1 LFPKY
6 FPVPFNNFNQLKTL
20 KIAIQKSGRLNEKS
34 VEILKNCGL
43 SFENYKSS
51 LISTVTNFP
60 LEILFLRDDDI
71 PEYVQ
76 DGIAD
81 LGIVGENV
89 ITEVNADVTYLQKL
103 GFGKCTLKIA
113 IPNESEITDISG
125 LEGKAIATSYPVILE
140 KYLAD
145 NNVNAVVRT
154 ISGSVEIGPGLG
166 LSDAICDI
174 VSTGGTLKS
183 NGLKPFAE
191 VMKSEAVLIGKKGI
205 ELNED
210 VIELLQRIRSVLRAK
225 ETKYVVLNVAKSNLE
240 KVVSL
245 LPGVKSPTIVPLFE
259 EDWVAVH
266 SVIAEQDF
274 WEKINSLKAAGAE
287 GIVVM
292 PIEKIIS

>member
-1 LFPKY
+1 M
-6 FPVPFNNFNQLKTL
+6 KTL

-113 IPNESEITDISG
+113 IPNESEITAISG

-140 KYLAD
+140 KYLAE

-225 ETKYVVLNVAKSNLE
+225 ETKYVVLNVAKVNLE

>member
-1 LFPKY
+1 
-6 FPVPFNNFNQLKTL
+6 VKTL

-51 LISTVTNFP
+51 LIATVANFP

-89 ITEVNADVTYLQKL
+89 IIEAGADVSYLQPL

-113 IPNESEITDISG
+113 VQSTSNITELSQ
-125 LEGKAIATSYPVILE
+125 LNGKAIATSYPVILQ
-140 KYLAD
+140 KYLTE
-145 NNVNAVVRT
+145 NNVDAQIRN

-166 LSDAICDI
+166 LSDAIFDI

-183 NGLKPFAE
+183 NGLKPFKN
-191 VMKSEAVLIGKKGI
+191 VMDSQAVLIASKGM
-205 ELNED
+205 ETNPEVL
-210 VIELLQRIRSVLRAK
+210 ELLQRIQSVLRAK
-225 ETKYVVLNVAKSNLE
+225 ATKYVVLNVAKENLQA
-240 KVVSL
+240 VVDL
-245 LPGVKSPTIVPLFE
+245 LPGVKSPTVVPLFE
-259 EDWVAVH
+259 EGWVAVH
-266 SVIAEQDF
+266 SVIAEEDF
-274 WEKINSLKAAGAE
+274 WEKINGLKLAGAQ

-292 PIEKIIS
+292 PIEKIIT

>member
-1 LFPKY
+1 
-6 FPVPFNNFNQLKTL
+6 LKTL

-51 LISTVTNFP
+51 LISSVSNFP

-89 ITEVNADVTYLQKL
+89 ITESGAQVSYLQKL
-103 GFGKCTLKIA
+103 SFGKCTLKIA
-113 IPNESEITDISG
+113 VPNNSDITEISE

-140 KYLAD
+140 KYLQE
-145 NNVNAVVRT
+145 NNVNAQVRT

-191 VMKSEAVLIGKKGI
+191 VMKSEAVLIGTAGV
-205 ELNED
+205 ELEPE
-210 VIELLQRIRSVLRAK
+210 VLELLQRIRSVLRAK
-225 ETKYVVLNVAKSNLE
+225 ETKYVVLNVAKTNLE
-240 KVVSL
+240 KVVAL
-245 LPGVKSPTIVPLFE
+245 LPGVKSPTIVPLFDE
-259 EDWVAVH
+259 GWVALH

-274 WEKINSLKAAGAE
+274 WEKINALKAAGAE

-292 PIEKIIS
+292 PMEKIIV

>member
-1 LFPKY
+1 M
-6 FPVPFNNFNQLKTL
+6 KTL

-51 LISTVTNFP
+51 LITTVTNFP

-89 ITEVNADVTYLQKL
+89 IVETGAEVTYLQKL
-103 GFGKCTLKIA
+103 GFGKCNLKIA
-113 IPNESEITDISG
+113 IPNESQITDISE
-125 LEGKAIATSYPVILE
+125 LSGKAIATSYPLILE
-140 KYLAD
+140 KYLKE
-145 NNVNAVVRT
+145 NNVEAEVRT

-183 NGLKPFAE
+183 NGLKPFAD
-191 VMKSEAVLIGKKGI
+191 VMKSEAVLIGKEGSDLLP
-205 ELNED
+205 E
-210 VIELLQRIRSVLRAK
+210 VQELLQRIRSVLRAK
-225 ETKYVVLNVAKSNLE
+225 ETKYVVLNVAKTNLK
-240 KVVSL
+240 KVVDL
-245 LPGVKSPTIVPLFE
+245 LPGVKSPTVVPLFDQ
-259 EDWVAVH
+259 DWVAVH
-266 SVIAEQDF
+266 SVIAEYDF

-292 PIEKIIS
+292 PIEKIIA

>member
-1 LFPKY
+1 M
-6 FPVPFNNFNQLKTL
+6 KTL

-43 SFENYKSS
+43 YFENYKSS

-89 ITEVNADVTYLQKL
+89 VIEAAANVSYLQKL

-113 IPNESEITDISG
+113 VQSTSNITE
-125 LEGKAIATSYPVILE
+125 LKQLNGKAIATSYPVILQN
-140 KYLAD
+140 YLTA
-145 NNVNAVVRT
+145 NNIDAHIRN

-166 LSDAICDI
+166 LSDAIFDI

-183 NGLKPFAE
+183 NGLKPFKN
-191 VMKSEAVLIGKKGI
+191 VMDSEAVLICSKGV
-205 ELNED
+205 ELNQE
-210 VIELLQRIRSVLRAK
+210 VQELLQRIQSVLRAK
-225 ETKYVVLNVAKSNLE
+225 TTKYVVLNVEKSKLQD
-240 KVVSL
+240 VVNL
-245 LPGVKSPTIVPLFE
+245 LPGVKSPTVVPLFE
-259 EDWVAVH
+259 EGWVAVH
-266 SVIAEQDF
+266 SVIEEQDF
-274 WEKINSLKAAGAE
+274 WEKINQLKAAGAE

-292 PIEKIIS
+292 PIEKIIT

>member
-1 LFPKY
+1 
-6 FPVPFNNFNQLKTL
+6 VKTL

-89 ITEVNADVTYLQKL
+89 IIETGADVSYLQPL

-113 IPNESEITDISG
+113 VQSTSTITE
-125 LEGKAIATSYPVILE
+125 LAELNGKAIATSYPVILE
-140 KYLAD
+140 KYLKE
-145 NNVNAVVRT
+145 NNVDAQIRN

-166 LSDAICDI
+166 LSDAIFDI

-183 NGLKPFAE
+183 NGLKPFKN
-191 VMKSEAVLIGKKGI
+191 VMESEAVLICSKGMEMNAEI
-205 ELNED
+205 L
-210 VIELLQRIRSVLRAK
+210 ELLQRIQSVLRAK
-225 ETKYVVLNVAKSNLE
+225 STKYVVLNVAKSNLQA
-240 KVVSL
+240 VVDL
-245 LPGVKSPTIVPLFE
+245 LPGVKSPTVVPLFE

-274 WEKINSLKAAGAE
+274 WEKINSLKLAGAQ

-292 PIEKIIS
+292 PIEKIIT

>member
-1 LFPKY
+1 M
-6 FPVPFNNFNQLKTL
+6 KTL

-89 ITEVNADVTYLQKL
+89 IIETGANVSYLQKL
-103 GFGKCTLKIA
+103 GFGKCSLKIA
-113 IPNESEITDISG
+113 VKNDSDIDTVAK
-125 LEGKAIATSYPVILE
+125 LNGKVIATSYPVIL
-140 KYLAD
+140 KKFLKANQVD
-145 NNVNAVVRT
+145 AQIRN

-166 LSDAICDI
+166 LSDAIFDI
-174 VSTGGTLKS
+174 VSTGGTLKN
-183 NGLKPFAE
+183 NGLKPFTS
-191 VMKSEAVLIGKKGI
+191 VMNSEAALIATPGLEI
-205 ELNED
+205 HTE
-210 VIELLQRIRSVLRAK
+210 VIELVQRIQSVLKART
-225 ETKYVVLNVAKSNLE
+225 TKYVVLNVAKKNL
-240 KVVSL
+240 KAVVDL
-245 LPGVKSPTIVPLFE
+245 LPGVKSPTVVPLFE

-274 WEKINSLKAAGAE
+274 WIKINSLKAAGAQ

-292 PIEKIIS
+292 PIEKIIT

>member
-1 LFPKY
+1 M
-6 FPVPFNNFNQLKTL
+6 KTL

-51 LISTVTNFP
+51 LITRVNNFP

-89 ITEVNADVTYLQKL
+89 IMETKAKVSYLQKL

-113 IPNESEITDISG
+113 VQNTSTITSIAELS
-125 LEGKAIATSYPVILE
+125 GKAIATSYPVILQNFLDE
-140 KYLAD
+140 NKVQAEI
-145 NNVNAVVRT
+145 RT

-183 NGLKPFAE
+183 NGLKPFAD
-191 VMKSEAVLIGKKGI
+191 VVNSEAVLIGNESI
-205 ELNED
+205 LNNPE
-210 VIELLQRIRSVLRAK
+210 VAELLQRIRSVLKAK
-225 ETKYVVLNVAKSNLE
+225 SNKYVVLNVAKSNLE
-240 KVVSL
+240 KIVAL
-245 LPGVKSPTIVPLFE
+245 LPGVKSPTIMPLFE
-259 EDWVAVH
+259 EGWVAVH
-266 SVIAEQDF
+266 SVIAETDF
-274 WEKINSLKAAGAE
+274 WEKINLLKAAGAE
-287 GIVVM
+287 GIMVM
-292 PIEKIIS
+292 PIEKIIA

>member
-1 LFPKY
+1 
-6 FPVPFNNFNQLKTL
+6 VKTL

-89 ITEVNADVTYLQKL
+89 IVETGANVSYLQKL
-103 GFGKCTLKIA
+103 GFGRCSLKIA
-113 IPNESEITDISG
+113 VKNDSDIDSVAK
-125 LEGKAIATSYPVILE
+125 LDGKVIATSYPVILS
-140 KYLAD
+140 KFLKA
-145 NNVNAVVRT
+145 NQVNAQIRN

-166 LSDAICDI
+166 LSDAIFDI
-174 VSTGGTLKS
+174 VSTGGTLKN
-183 NGLKPFAE
+183 NGLKPFTS
-191 VMKSEAVLIGKKGI
+191 VMDSEAVLISTPGLEFNTEVA
-205 ELNED
+205 EL
-210 VIELLQRIRSVLRAK
+210 VQRIQSVLRARS
-225 ETKYVVLNVAKSNLE
+225 TKYVVLNVAKKNLNA
-240 KVVSL
+240 VVDL
-245 LPGVKSPTIVPLFE
+245 LPGVKSPTVVPLFE
-259 EDWVAVH
+259 EGWVAVH
-266 SVIAEQDF
+266 SVIEEQDF
-274 WEKINSLKAAGAE
+274 WVKINSLKAAGAQ

-292 PIEKIIS
+292 PIEKIIT

>member
-1 LFPKY
+1 M
-6 FPVPFNNFNQLKTL
+6 KTL

-89 ITEVNADVTYLQKL
+89 IVEAGAEVTYLQKL

-113 IPNESEITDISG
+113 IPNESNITEVAQ

-140 KYLAD
+140 KYLKD
-145 NNVNAVVRT
+145 NQVNADIRT

-183 NGLKPFAE
+183 NGLKPFSE
-191 VMKSEAVLIGKKGI
+191 VMKSEAILIGG
-205 ELNED
+205 EGSDLLPE
-210 VIELLQRIRSVLRAK
+210 VQELLQRIRSVLRAK
-225 ETKYVVLNVAKSNLE
+225 ETKYVVLNVAKTNLK
-240 KVVSL
+240 KVVDL
-245 LPGVKSPTIVPLFE
+245 LPGVKSPTVVPLFD

-266 SVIAEQDF
+266 SVIAEYDF